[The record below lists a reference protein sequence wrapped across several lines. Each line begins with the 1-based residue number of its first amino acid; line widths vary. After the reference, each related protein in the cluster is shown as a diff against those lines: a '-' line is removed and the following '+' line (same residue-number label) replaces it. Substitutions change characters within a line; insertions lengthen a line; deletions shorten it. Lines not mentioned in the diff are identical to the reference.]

1 MHSVE
6 VKERMRGAPLA
17 RRRSL
22 VFLARFIGI
31 LFFFFFAV
39 ALRPVNDVV
48 IVPFTG
54 WIAAVSAILLK
65 ALGEAVTVDGT
76 EIRST
81 EFAVNIQNG
90 CNGLETVLLF
100 GSAVLAFPANWQRR
114 AVGLF
119 AGFLAIELLNFVRVA
134 SLFWVGRHRPALFSP
149 LHTVLW
155 QSVMVIFG
163 VVLFLLWARQMET
176 ALSPGA
182 SPSGAR

>member
-1 MHSVE
+1 M
-6 VKERMRGAPLA
+6 KRMRADPLA

-31 LFFFFFAV
+31 LFFFFFTV

-48 IVPFTG
+48 IVPLTG
-54 WIAAVSAILLK
+54 SIAAVSATLLK

-90 CNGLETVLLF
+90 CNGLETVLLL
-100 GSAVLAFPANWQRR
+100 GSAVLAFPANWRRR
-114 AVGLF
+114 AAGLF
-119 AGFLAIELLNFVRVA
+119 AGFLAIELLNFARVV
-134 SLFWVGRHRPALFSP
+134 SLFWVGRHRPALFSSS
-149 LHTVLW
+149 HTVLW
-155 QSVMVIFG
+155 QSVVVIFG
-163 VVLFLLWARQMET
+163 VVFFLLWARQTET
-176 ALSPGA
+176 ARTPSPGA